1 MRYVGGK
8 DNVMGASFKI
18 HVSKRVRGL
27 ISKRLGV
34 ILPLGVV
41 KMRRGADLVL
51 EAPCRISGAVD
62 PMFPL
67 HVGAFSFFNDQ
78 ESGPRILTRSVKVG
92 RYSSIATDC
101 SIGLMPH
108 PTTWLSTSPTVYE
121 PSRDVWG
128 GCFEKPLA
136 EQPTF
141 GPEIDMTEIGNDVW
155 LGQGVRVKKGVKIGD
170 GAIVAAGAVV
180 TKDVPPYAVVAGVPA
195 RILRMRFDESTVKRL
210 IESRWWEY
218 DLSSFG
224 QIDFSD
230 VARALSNI
238 EKAKHEG
245 RSRKLKTNTVV
256 ADDFWP
262 YGHRVLFFAEFSR
275 KWFRLKLFGLWVL
288 HFSRS
293 SEADRG

>member
-1 MRYVGGK
+1 MPDDIRK
-8 DNVMGASFKI
+8 DNVMGTSFKI

-41 KMRRGADLVL
+41 KMRRDADLVL

-195 RILRMRFDESTVKRL
+195 RIVRMRFDESTVKRL

-224 QIDFSD
+224 QIDFSRID
-230 VARALSNI
+230 ESVLLIEEAIKKGVAKKYVPKVLLTIDFVPYSRGCLFYFEMN
-238 EKAKHEG
+238 
-245 RSRKLKTNTVV
+245 RSWIRIKI
-256 ADDFWP
+256 
-262 YGHRVLFFAEFSR
+262 
-275 KWFRLKLFGLWVL
+275 FGLWCVHHL
-288 HFSRS
+288 IKR
-293 SEADRG
+293 

>member
-1 MRYVGGK
+1 
-8 DNVMGASFKI
+8 MGASFKI
-18 HVSKRVRGL
+18 HVSKRIRDL
-27 ISKRLGV
+27 INKRLGV

-41 KMRRGADLVL
+41 KMRRGADLAL

-67 HVGAFSFFNDQ
+67 HMGAFSFFNDQ
-78 ESGPRILTRSVKVG
+78 ESGARILTRCVKIG
-92 RYSSIATDC
+92 RYTSIATDC

-121 PSRDVWG
+121 PSKDVWG
-128 GCFEKPLA
+128 GWFENSIA
-136 EQPTF
+136 EQQAF
-141 GPEIDMTEIGNDVW
+141 GPKKSITEVGNDVW

-230 VARALSNI
+230 VASALSSI

-245 RSRKLKTNTVV
+245 RLRKLKTNTVA
-256 ADDFWP
+256 ADAFWP
-262 YGHRVLFFAEFSR
+262 YGYRVLFFAEFS
-275 KWFRLKLFGLWVL
+275 KEWIRLKLFGVWVL
-288 HFSRS
+288 HFRRTSR
-293 SEADRG
+293 ANRG